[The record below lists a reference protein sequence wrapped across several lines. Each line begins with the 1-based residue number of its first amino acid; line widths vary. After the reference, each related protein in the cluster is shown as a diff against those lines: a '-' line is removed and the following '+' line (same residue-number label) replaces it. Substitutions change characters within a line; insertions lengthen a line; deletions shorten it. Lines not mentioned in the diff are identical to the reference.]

1 MFKYTR
7 RIHVYETDLMGIVHH
22 SNYLRICEEARVAWC
37 IKNGFM
43 DTSHG
48 AVFSLTVLETRVK
61 HLKPA
66 RYGDEVTVSL
76 QVKTKGARLIF
87 QYLIHAHDLT
97 LSKAETIHCS
107 LDTDMK
113 VKRLDQNLV
122 KILEKEKWTETWL

>member
-37 IKNGFM
+37 VEKGYI
-43 DTSHG
+43 DTSNE
-48 AVFSLTVLETRVK
+48 AVFGLTVLETRVQ

-66 RYGDEVTVSL
+66 RYGDEVVVSV
-76 QVKTKGARLIF
+76 QVKAKGVRLIF
-87 QYLIHAHDLT
+87 QYLIQSKDLI

-107 LDTDMK
+107 LDTNMK
-113 VKRLDQNLV
+113 VKRLDENFV
-122 KILEKEKWTETWL
+122 KLLEKETWTETWL